1 MSTAIPTHVVVAN
14 GIVRK
19 GDTFLIGQR
28 SLTDDQAAGEWAFV
42 GGKVEVVDGFH
53 IVEETLRR
61 EIHEETGVEIADKIE
76 YISSQGFTRSSGHH
90 VISLLFLCEWK
101 SGAAKPLEDLE
112 QTAWK
117 TLEEFKSMELPS
129 YTRDIVTRLEQHI
142 HKKSQ
147 KLVRDR
153 IPELS
158 AAKGKKWTF
167 APVEGAVFRKVLLE
181 KLIEEAQ
188 EVARAEDEHLVE
200 ELADVYEVLDAIKH
214 ECTIDESKLLDTKEK
229 KKRERGGFKKKMV
242 LTSRSC

>member
-1 MSTAIPTHVVVAN
+1 MSTAIPTHVVAVF
-14 GIVRK
+14 GVVKK
-19 GDTFLIGQR
+19 GTKYLIAQR

-42 GGKVEVVDGFH
+42 GGKIEVVDGFC

-61 EIHEETGVEIADKIE
+61 EIYEETGVEIADKIE

-101 SGAAKPLEDLE
+101 SGEAKPLEDLE
-112 QTAWK
+112 QVVWK
-117 TLEEFKSMELPS
+117 TLEELESMELPTYS
-129 YTRDIVTRLEQHI
+129 HDIVKLLTEHI

-188 EVARAEDEHLVE
+188 EVTRAEEKHLIE
-200 ELADVYEVLDAIKH
+200 ELADIYEVLDAIKD
-214 ECTIDESKLLDTKEK
+214 ECAVDESKLLDTKEK
-229 KKRERGGFKKKMV
+229 KKQERGGFKKKMV
-242 LTSRSC
+242 LTSR

>member
-1 MSTAIPTHVVVAN
+1 MSTAIPTHVVAVF
-14 GIVRK
+14 GVVK
-19 GDTFLIGQR
+19 KDTKYLIAQR

-42 GGKVEVVDGFH
+42 GGKIEVVDGFG

-61 EIHEETGVEIADKIE
+61 EVYEETGVEIADKIE

-101 SGAAKPLEDLE
+101 SGEAKPLEDLE
-112 QTAWK
+112 QVVWK
-117 TLEEFKSMELPS
+117 TLEELESMELPS
-129 YTRDIVTRLEQHI
+129 YTRDIVSRLIQHI

-181 KLIEEAQ
+181 KLIEEAH
-188 EVARAEDEHLVE
+188 EVTSAEDDHLIE
-200 ELADVYEVLDAIKH
+200 ELADIYEVLDAIKD
-214 ECTIDESKLLDTKEK
+214 ECTVDESKLLDTKEK
-229 KKRERGGFKKKMV
+229 KKQERGAFKKKMV
-242 LTSRSC
+242 LTSR